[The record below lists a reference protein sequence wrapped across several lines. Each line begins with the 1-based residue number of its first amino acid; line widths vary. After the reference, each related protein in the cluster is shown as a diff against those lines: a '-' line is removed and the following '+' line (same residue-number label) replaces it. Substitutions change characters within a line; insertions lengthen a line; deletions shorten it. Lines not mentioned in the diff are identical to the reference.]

1 MAEDLSTEEKLSFK
15 AKQALTVKR
24 LIHILVDKK
33 KKIVKEGFLTK
44 EGQKSNK
51 NIEPRYVRL
60 TRTEIQWFHNHE
72 EAKHN
77 YVPLGSIEFSSVYLV
92 IPAQRKKMTSDFYIE

>member
-1 MAEDLSTEEKLSFK
+1 MNSSKNRLLNHILVAEDLNNEEKLSFK

-24 LIHILVDKK
+24 LIHILFDKK
-33 KKIVKEGFLTK
+33 KKTIKEGFLTK

-60 TRTEIQWFHNHE
+60 TRKEFQWFHNHE

-77 YVPLGSIEFSSVYLV
+77 YVPLGSIEF
-92 IPAQRKKMTSDFYIE
+92 